1 MARNAA
7 PSGVCANSNERVDA
21 GARRGIRDEFPE
33 IEDLVAD
40 DAAELGINDMVLQ
53 RG

>member
-1 MARNAA
+1 MDRNAA
-7 PSGVCANSNERVDA
+7 PSGVCANSNERVDD

-40 DAAELGINDMVLQ
+40 DAAELGINDIMLQ